1 MGRTLENFCL
11 KREEGGFVKKAPSC
25 SKYDLCCMLRH
36 MYKNATTFSDYQD
49 ASLMCL
55 MWYMFGRASDLSFV
69 RKGNVSID
77 AGGVF
82 FVRLIRLKTS
92 EEQGLSLFPDSEPLT
107 CPLFTMAVALSTQIA
122 PCADLLDNLPPAV
135 SRTNADL
142 NNDSPLIDLL
152 DAPDMGVQPK
162 IPDTSSCNSKSTL
175 PSTLHSHVNRL
186 LDRVAKPAGV
196 EVHLSSH
203 SFRRGGAQF
212 ANGSEHLTARWIFD
226 RGAWN
231 VSTTNKGFG
240 YVFNTL
246 KEDHKVAKVLSGQSP
261 FHRVRL
267 ADLSSFDTSTRL
279 QIQQVQSLVF
289 ASCSGLASR
298 KYNIDGDV
306 LDILMAYLILQFPLC
321 KELSPNSPAS
331 AHLAATMI
339 DPVESVQSEQANESD
354 ERKMIRHQASVINHF
369 IDQAKRQDERLD
381 AMEAKLDAQKSTTEQ
396 IAECQARPVVATIP
410 ASDPQAIW
418 YEWYTSEPRLWVK
431 CTNKQK
437 RSDSKLLVAYMK
449 LFLDSGFKL
458 DDKAS
463 AYRDDVMSLALLV
476 EERVLAFLSQHG
488 SKSKGANAVLK
499 MMRSLH
505 RTGKLNGRIVTHRR
519 LIAARAILDPSPAY
533 TQDVLDTRSE

>member
-1 MGRTLENFCL
+1 M
-11 KREEGGFVKKAPSC
+11 
-25 SKYDLCCMLRH
+25 
-36 MYKNATTFSDYQD
+36 
-49 ASLMCL
+49 
-55 MWYMFGRASDLSFV
+55 
-69 RKGNVSID
+69 
-77 AGGVF
+77 
-82 FVRLIRLKTS
+82 
-92 EEQGLSLFPDSEPLT
+92 
-107 CPLFTMAVALSTQIA
+107 
-122 PCADLLDNLPPAV
+122 
-135 SRTNADL
+135 L
-142 NNDSPLIDLL
+142 NNDSPLIGLL

-306 LDILMAYLILQFPLC
+306 LDILMAYLILQFPLF
-321 KELSPNSPAS
+321 KGLSPNSPAVVRLESCLEQAGCSIPLLLSWS

-410 ASDPQAIW
+410 ASDPQSPPKCRRKASNVPLRAIW

-437 RSDSKLLVAYMK
+437 RSDSKLLVAYLK